1 MRVNEKA
8 IEEVN
13 KLFYSYLWNGK
24 GDKIKRNVIINDYPS
39 GGLRMINVDCF
50 SKSLKATWV
59 KKYLDEENQGKRK
72 IFFDVEL
79 EMHGGPTALA
89 GNWLNT

>member
-1 MRVNEKA
+1 MKKPSKKETNFSK
-8 IEEVN
+8 
-13 KLFYSYLWNGK
+13 YSQLWNGK
-24 GDKIKRNVIINDYPS
+24 GDKIKRYVIINDYPS
-39 GGLRMINVDCF
+39 GGLKMIDVDCF
-50 SKSLKATWV
+50 SKSLQATWV